1 MRQRVSTDR
10 EWATRQRTMKE
21 RRARKRPQVSIR
33 ELALER
39 SSHLTQSGVAA
50 NTSTTIAANSKS
62 NILLQRNKYA
72 MGPALSKS
80 TEIVKAENFKQES
93 LDDSSFSI
101 INLHGT
107 STAGGAIF
115 VLLILGLACAG
126 YAIKW
131 YKDKRAKL
139 RLRTA
144 TAMAVT
150 A

>member
-1 MRQRVSTDR
+1 
-10 EWATRQRTMKE
+10 
-21 RRARKRPQVSIR
+21 
-33 ELALER
+33 
-39 SSHLTQSGVAA
+39 
-50 NTSTTIAANSKS
+50 
-62 NILLQRNKYA
+62 

-80 TEIVKAENFKQES
+80 TEIVKADSFKQES

-115 VLLILGLACAG
+115 VLLILGLALGG
-126 YAIKW
+126 YAVKW

-139 RLRTA
+139 RMRTA
-144 TAMAVT
+144 TAKAVT

>member
-1 MRQRVSTDR
+1 
-10 EWATRQRTMKE
+10 
-21 RRARKRPQVSIR
+21 
-33 ELALER
+33 
-39 SSHLTQSGVAA
+39 
-50 NTSTTIAANSKS
+50 
-62 NILLQRNKYA
+62 

-80 TEIVKAENFKQES
+80 SEIVKAENFKQES
-93 LDDSSFSI
+93 LDDSSTSFAI

-115 VLLILGLACAG
+115 VLMILGLACAG

-131 YKDKRAKL
+131 YKDRRAKL

>member
-1 MRQRVSTDR
+1 
-10 EWATRQRTMKE
+10 
-21 RRARKRPQVSIR
+21 
-33 ELALER
+33 
-39 SSHLTQSGVAA
+39 
-50 NTSTTIAANSKS
+50 
-62 NILLQRNKYA
+62 

>member
-1 MRQRVSTDR
+1 
-10 EWATRQRTMKE
+10 
-21 RRARKRPQVSIR
+21 
-33 ELALER
+33 
-39 SSHLTQSGVAA
+39 
-50 NTSTTIAANSKS
+50 
-62 NILLQRNKYA
+62 

-115 VLLILGLACAG
+115 VLMILGLACAG

-131 YKDKRAKL
+131 YKDRRAKL